1 MKWSR
6 TVHCV
11 RSPPHCGL
19 KDEKRWDH
27 NIRVLAEALSHW
39 ARQCRPTN
47 PRVVLHHSEAEDQTL
62 LRPNVQ
68 THLVT
73 EQEMDSVRLAQL
85 IIQTNKRLVSN
96 NPKLEVT

>member
-6 TVHCV
+6 RVHCV

-27 NIRVLAEALSHW
+27 NIRVLAEAL
-39 ARQCRPTN
+39 
-47 PRVVLHHSEAEDQTL
+47 VKTL